1 LAVVCVV
8 WGTTYLAI
16 RIGLETIP
24 PGLLGGLRYTAAG
37 VMLAA
42 VLRLRGHRLPWQQ
55 WPAQALAGSLTIF
68 IGNGGVIWAEQ
79 WVPSGVAAVMVATVP
94 FWMLGVEMCFQ
105 DGERPSPRLL
115 TGLLVGFAGIV
126 VLVWPDITGSSGASR
141 GYIVGIIALQVACLG
156 WSVGSVLSRR
166 FAGRGGA
173 LAMAAMQMF
182 FGGLFMLVAGTLRGE
197 WTQLTWSSR
206 TVVAELYLTFIGSIL
221 GYSAYTIALARL
233 PSATV
238 SLYAY
243 ANPVIAVLL
252 GALLLAEPL
261 GSRVLGATAMVLVG
275 SAIVQ
280 SRRMR
285 AGSPSSVRGALATN
299 GSNEAT

>member
-1 LAVVCVV
+1 MGVVCVV

-37 VMLAA
+37 LMLAA
-42 VLRLRGHRLPWQQ
+42 ALRLRGDRLPWHE
-55 WPAQALAGSLTIF
+55 WRAHALAGGLTIF
-68 IGNGGVIWAEQ
+68 AGNGGVIWAEQ
-79 WVPSGVAAVMVATVP
+79 WVPSGIAAVMVATVP
-94 FWMLGVEMCFQ
+94 FWMLGVEMCFP
-105 DGERPSPRLL
+105 DGERPSSRVL

-126 VLVWPDITGSSGASR
+126 VLVWPDITGASGASH
-141 GYIVGIIALQVACLG
+141 GYIVGIIALQVACVG
-156 WSVGSVLSRR
+156 WSLGSVLSRR

-173 LAMAAMQMF
+173 LASAAMQMF
-182 FGGLFMLVAGTLRGE
+182 FGGLFMLLAGSLRGE
-197 WTQLTWSSR
+197 WARLAWSTR
-206 TVVAELYLTFIGSIL
+206 TVVAELYLTFVGSIV
-221 GYSAYTIALARL
+221 GYSAYTIALGRL

-261 GSRVLGATAMVLVG
+261 GARVLGATAMVLCG

-280 SRRMR
+280 SRRTRTR
-285 AGSPSSVRGALATN
+285 AAATVP
-299 GSNEAT
+299 GDTP